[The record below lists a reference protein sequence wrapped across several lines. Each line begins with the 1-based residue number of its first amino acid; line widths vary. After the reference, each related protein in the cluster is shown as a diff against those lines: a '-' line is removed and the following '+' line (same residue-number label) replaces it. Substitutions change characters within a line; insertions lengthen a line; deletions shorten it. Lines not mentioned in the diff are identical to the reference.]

1 MNTHEDLGGTPMT
14 DTHHHGDAAAS
25 APVRPPRV
33 GGVGGGV
40 GTSLIARLLGG
51 DDDGVL
57 DAGVISPG
65 TAVDLLVCSSTA
77 TSVRKAIAVA
87 AAAPCPV
94 VLVVVADCGD
104 REPATVKQRLRMA
117 EPNLAALVRV
127 PWFPTLRTLDDPAG
141 HLIQVAWGDRAPQ
154 RSERTAAG
162 VAAALVAAVSPLL
175 TAPRSPPTA
184 QHLPPTTSR
193 HVS

>member
-1 MNTHEDLGGTPMT
+1 MT
-14 DTHHHGDAAAS
+14 DTTHDAPTAAAGP
-25 APVRPPRV
+25 PVRPPRV

-40 GTSLIARLLGG
+40 GTSLVARLLGG
-51 DDDGVL
+51 DDAGVL
-57 DAGVISPG
+57 DAGVVGPG

-77 TSVRKAIAVA
+77 TSVRDAIALA
-87 AAAPCPV
+87 AAAPGPV

-141 HLIQVAWGDRAPQ
+141 HLIEVAWGDRVPH

-162 VAAALVAAVSPLL
+162 VAAALVAAVTPLL
-175 TAPRSPPTA
+175 TAPRSPPA
-184 QHLPPTTSR
+184 VQDPPPTTSR